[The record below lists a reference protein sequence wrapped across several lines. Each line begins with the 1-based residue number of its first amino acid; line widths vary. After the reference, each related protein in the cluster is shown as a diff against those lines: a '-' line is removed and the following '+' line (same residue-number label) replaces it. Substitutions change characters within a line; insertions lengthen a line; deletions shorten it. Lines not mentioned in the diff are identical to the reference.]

1 MTPIRFA
8 KAMWTVAAVAVLA
21 GMLVKSSRVNADHSY
36 GHSSRRSFA
45 SAEIA
50 AASQNSRGK
59 NQKLVPDSVRSS
71 TLRVR
76 LDLVG
81 RMPSSTNAT
90 SPAIAGS
97 QLLLIDQWGHLD
109 AWDGTSSHL
118 LLSSANLP
126 TGISPTSTQALQNV
140 AANATGTIVYVIFT
154 SSTVPSGI
162 PQLVS
167 PRPGADAW
175 QVLYQY
181 DFNGTVLSNPRAI
194 TALQVRTDNHTSGGL
209 TVLGDGTL
217 LFATGD
223 NGFPGEDGFNYPQ
236 DSANHLGKIL
246 RINTTDGAT
255 QIVALGVRNVQRLV
269 IDPNGGDAHLIFA
282 DLGGWLAEE
291 VNGIRL
297 TDLLAGGSTQ
307 NFGWGRNIGDGKARE
322 GTFYIDPTGTAVG
335 VAPTPELGF
344 VHPLAQF
351 GRQNA
356 PAIAVSGPV
365 ISPQSFDRIRSV
377 FGDLVGGSVYA
388 ITGAPSL
395 TGQTVF
401 RVGLVDSTLQTVTL
415 KGLAGGNRPD
425 PRFFNFPDGTAGVL
439 LEATG
444 DFFRLTEVR

>member
-1 MTPIRFA
+1 MRFA
-8 KAMWTVAAVAVLA
+8 KAVWSVAAVAVLA
-21 GMLVKSSRVNADHSY
+21 GMSVRSPSVNADDTGRY
-36 GHSSRRSFA
+36 SSSQSLA
-45 SAEIA
+45 GVEIA
-50 AASQNSRGK
+50 APSQNSKKK
-59 NQKLVPDSVRSS
+59 NQTLVPDPVRSS

-81 RMPSSTNAT
+81 RMPSSANAT

-97 QLLLIDQWGHLD
+97 QLLLIDQGGYLD
-109 AWDGTSSHL
+109 AWDGMSSHL

-126 TGISPTSTQALQNV
+126 AGISPTSSETLQNV
-140 AANATGTIVYVIFT
+140 AANATGTTVYVTFI

-181 DFNGTVLSNPRAI
+181 EFNGTVLSNPRAI
-194 TALQVRTDNHTSGGL
+194 MALQVRTDNHTSGGL
-209 TVLGDGTL
+209 TVLNDGTL

-223 NGFPGEDGFNYPQ
+223 NGFPGEDGFSYSQ
-236 DSANHLGKIL
+236 DPANHLGKIL
-246 RINTTDGAT
+246 RINAANGST
-255 QIVALGVRNVQRLV
+255 QLVALGVRNVQRLV
-269 IDPNGGDAHLIFA
+269 VDPNGGDAHVVFA
-282 DLGGWLAEE
+282 DLGGWVGEE

-297 TDLLAGGSTQ
+297 TELLAGGSTH
-307 NFGWGRNIGDGKARE
+307 NFGWGRNTGDGTARE

-335 VAPTPELGF
+335 VAPSPESGF
-344 VHPLAQF
+344 VQPLAQF

-365 ISPQSFDRIRSV
+365 ISPQSFGRITSL
-377 FGDLVGGSVYA
+377 FGDLVSGSVYA
-388 ITGAPSL
+388 VTGPPSL

-401 RVGLVDSTLQTVTL
+401 RVGLVDSNLQTVTL

-425 PRFFNFPDGTAGVL
+425 PRFFNSPDGTAGVL
-439 LEATG
+439 LERTG